1 MRWINKKKRGGGI
14 REVGELKELGG
25 GSDGLQGLHVVVLV
39 MMKMTE
45 GGGGESNPTQPSR
58 SQGGT

>member
-45 GGGGESNPTQPSR
+45 GGGG
-58 SQGGT
+58 

>member
-25 GSDGLQGLHVVVLV
+25 GV
-39 MMKMTE
+39 MGCRGCM
-45 GGGGESNPTQPSR
+45 
-58 SQGGT
+58 